1 MARLRFI
8 ITRKVVPW
16 PNSVCRWNFGVSLN
30 NRVLVIDD
38 DPVFTQVLARS
49 LRKRGL
55 EVEQSHNS
63 RQALQLVRDFQPDRV
78 TLDLKMINESGL
90 QLLPELLKLNPALNI
105 VVLTGYSSIATA
117 VQAMKLGA
125 SNYLCK
131 PANAE
136 DILAA
141 FSAQAA
147 ADIDVADNPVS
158 VNRLE
163 WEHIQKVLAENDGNV
178 SATARA
184 LGMHR
189 RTLQRKLSKRPVQR

>member
-1 MARLRFI
+1 
-8 ITRKVVPW
+8 
-16 PNSVCRWNFGVSLN
+16 LN

-38 DPVFTQVLARS
+38 DPVFTRVLARS

-63 RQALQLVRDFQPDRV
+63 QQALQLVRDFQPDRV

-90 QLLPELLKLNPALNI
+90 QLLPELLKLNPTLNI

-131 PANAE
+131 PANTE

-141 FSAQAA
+141 FSAQAI
-147 ADIDVADNPVS
+147 ADVDVADNPVS

>member
-1 MARLRFI
+1 M
-8 ITRKVVPW
+8 
-16 PNSVCRWNFGVSLN
+16 LN

-55 EVEQSHNS
+55 EVEQSHNAEE
-63 RQALQLVRDFQPDRV
+63 ALQQVRNFQPDRA

-90 QLLPELLKLNPALNI
+90 QLLPELLKLNPNLNI
-105 VVLTGYSSIATA
+105 VILTGYSSIATA

-131 PANAE
+131 PANAD
-136 DILAA
+136 DIMAA
-141 FSAQAA
+141 FNEQTAV
-147 ADIDVADNPVS
+147 DIDVVDNPVS

-163 WEHIQKVLAENDGNV
+163 WEHIQKVLTENEGNV

-189 RTLQRKLSKRPVQR
+189 RTLQRKLQKRPVKR